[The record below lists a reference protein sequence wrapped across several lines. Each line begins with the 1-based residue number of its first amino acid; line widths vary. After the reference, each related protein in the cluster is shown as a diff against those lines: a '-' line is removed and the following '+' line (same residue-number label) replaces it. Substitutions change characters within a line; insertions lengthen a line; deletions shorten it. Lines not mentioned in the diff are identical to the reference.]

1 MIYLLDKKW
10 LLSEHVF
17 VVITEY
23 AYTTK
28 VNEKIDVY
36 SFGVVLLELVTGREA
51 NDGDEHTNLAEWA
64 WRQQGE
70 GISIIDALDEDI
82 KEPLFLEEK
91 TIVFR
96 LGLICTSPQPSSRPS
111 MKEVLQVLRQCDPLE
126 GCGGK
131 KMGTEY
137 DAAPLLGNA
146 NTYLSHYKSS
156 TKLSDEDSDCI
167 VLNV

>member
-1 MIYLLDKKW
+1 M
-10 LLSEHVF
+10 
-17 VVITEY
+17 
-23 AYTTK
+23 
-28 VNEKIDVY
+28 
-36 SFGVVLLELVTGREA
+36 TGREA

-91 TIVFR
+91 TTVFR
-96 LGLICTSPQPSSRPS
+96 LGLICTSPQPLSRPS

-131 KMGTEY
+131 KMGIEY
-137 DAAPLLGNA
+137 DAAPLLGTA
-146 NTYLSHYKSS
+146 NTYLSHYKRSI
-156 TKLSDEDSDCI
+156 KVSDEDSDCI